1 MFTRKK
7 ENVMKK
13 KNVTY
18 ESKKKGRKK
27 IGLIILGAVL
37 AIGSIV
43 GSTVGIISSKNVK
56 AMDSCVDAVLTEL
69 QKHYTVTPMDTGEY
83 KEMKLFGI
91 MKFHVEQ
98 YDIEELGNLSIMR
111 TNMGVMQMATVVITP
126 KDKNLPL
133 LSADYM
139 YILSNRKSYLEF
151 YDVVKEK
158 DENYEQL
165 LNALSNVLNN
175 YEYLEKVETSPAW
188 YQHLLT
194 VTAYKGGSFD
204 EDKALE
210 GMLVDSLAV
219 YLKHGKQLPLLSEE
233 EKQEKISITMG
244 YTDGL
249 IEKGGISTDVFK
261 KELGEEE
268 TKKFFDNVFFGTIVE

>member
-1 MFTRKK
+1 
-7 ENVMKK
+7 MKK
-13 KNVTY
+13 KSVMSP
-18 ESKKKGRKK
+18 SKKTGGKK
-27 IGLIILGAVL
+27 IGLIILGVFLTIIA
-37 AIGSIV
+37 IV
-43 GSTVGIISSKNVK
+43 GSIVGIISSKNIK
-56 AMDSCVDAVLTEL
+56 AMNSCVDAVLIEL
-69 QKHYTVTPMDTGEY
+69 QKHYTVTPIDVGEY

-98 YDIEELGNLSIMR
+98 YNIEELGNLSIMR

-158 DENYEQL
+158 DAQYTQLTDKLLAIKENYSHL
-165 LNALSNVLNN
+165 KKLDM
-175 YEYLEKVETSPAW
+175 SPAW
-188 YQHLLT
+188 YDHLLT
-194 VTAYKGGSFD
+194 VQSCKSGTTADDPELKN
-204 EDKALE
+204 
-210 GMLVDSLAV
+210 MLMDSLRT
-219 YLKHGKQLPLLSEE
+219 YIEHDKQLAPLSAE
-233 EKQEKISITMG
+233 EKAEKIAITVD

-261 KELGEEE
+261 KELGNEE
-268 TKKFFDNVFFGTIVE
+268 TKLFFDTVFFGTALQ

>member
-1 MFTRKK
+1 
-7 ENVMKK
+7 MKK
-13 KNVTY
+13 KSVMSP
-18 ESKKKGRKK
+18 SKKTGGKK
-27 IGLIILGAVL
+27 IGLIILGVFLTIIA
-37 AIGSIV
+37 IV
-43 GSTVGIISSKNVK
+43 GSIVGIISSKNIK
-56 AMDSCVDAVLTEL
+56 AMNSCVDAVLIEL
-69 QKHYTVTPMDTGEY
+69 QKHYTVTPIDVGEY

-98 YDIEELGNLSIMR
+98 YNIEELGNLSIMR

-165 LNALSNVLNN
+165 LTALSNVQKN
-175 YEYLEKVETSPAW
+175 YEHLENVETSPAW

-219 YLKHGKQLPLLSEE
+219 YLEHGKQLPLLSEE
-233 EKQEKISITMG
+233 EKEEKLSITME

-261 KELGEEE
+261 KDLGEEE
-268 TKKFFDNVFFGTIVE
+268 TKKFFDSVFFGTIVE

>member
-1 MFTRKK
+1 
-7 ENVMKK
+7 MKK
-13 KNVTY
+13 NSIT
-18 ESKKKGRKK
+18 SKK
-27 IGLIILGAVL
+27 IGAKKLVSIIIGILFTIVL
-37 AIGSIV
+37 VIGSV
-43 GSTVGIISSKNVK
+43 VALISGKNVK
-56 AMDSCVDAVLTEL
+56 AMNHCADSVLAKL
-69 QKHYTVTPMDTGEY
+69 QEHYTVTPVDVGNY

-98 YDIEELGNLSIMR
+98 YKIEELGNLSIMR
-111 TNMGVMQMATVVITP
+111 VNMGVMQMATVVITP

-158 DENYEQL
+158 DEKYQQL
-165 LNALSNVLNN
+165 LNALSNIQKE
-175 YEYLEKVETSPAW
+175 YEQLENIETSPAW
-188 YQHLLT
+188 YEHLLT
-194 VTAYKGGSFD
+194 VTSYKGGSFNED
-204 EDKALE
+204 EALE

-219 YLKHGKQLPLLSEE
+219 YLEHGKQLPLLSEE
-233 EKQEKISITMG
+233 EKNEKIAITVE

-268 TKKFFDNVFFGTIVE
+268 TKKFFDNVFFGTIK